1 MTDASSRQGVA
12 TSEYGRNIRLA
23 EAKIAM
29 AAAEA
34 EAIKNGWPVVIVIVD
49 TGARLVILQR
59 LDQAQI
65 GSLLIAQG
73 KAETA
78 VSFKRPTKVFEE
90 GLAEGGLRL
99 RTLAMGNVM
108 PIEGGLPLLV
118 AGKIVGAIG
127 VSGVQAQQDALV
139 AEAGVRALQA
149 AIS

>member
-1 MTDASSRQGVA
+1 MTDASRRQGVA

-49 TGARLVILQR
+49 TGARLVMLQR

-139 AEAGVRALQA
+139 AEAGGRALQA